1 MTDTNAS
8 NSAPSRAEDRAAAQ
22 AERLE
27 AAKKTISE
35 MRDYNNRIGIALP
48 DIRVPTLNEKGDF
61 FWKAQQLP
69 IDGAALGQ
77 VVDRLVKEG
86 KMGKDDPVKFDGGE
100 VTRGENGRFQSF
112 TVPLKAK
119 MDNPVIQQAA
129 FRTLML
135 DRGRQFL
142 ADKDNIAM
150 LRNTA
155 RQPGENGG
163 TKSVPLTGIKALVRK
178 DDKAYYAFVDK
189 DELLQRLD
197 KSPKIAPY
205 IADAVVKM
213 NENYIA
219 RSERLKSQTQ
229 SVSKER

>member
-1 MTDTNAS
+1 
-8 NSAPSRAEDRAAAQ
+8 
-22 AERLE
+22 
-27 AAKKTISE
+27 
-35 MRDYNNRIGIALP
+35 
-48 DIRVPTLNEKGDF
+48 
-61 FWKAQQLP
+61 
-69 IDGAALGQ
+69 
-77 VVDRLVKEG
+77 VKEG

-100 VTRGENGRFQSF
+100 VTRGENGRFASF
-112 TVPLKAK
+112 SVPLKAK
-119 MDNPVIQQAA
+119 MDNPIIQQAA

-163 TKSVPLTGIKALVRK
+163 TKSVPLTGLKALVRK

-189 DELLQRLD
+189 DDLLARLD

-219 RSERLKSQTQ
+219 RSERLKSQSQ